1 MSFIREIARFQP
13 KIANIQM
20 ATKSTVLKI
29 TISNFLANIAL
40 FLLNQKSINFVFVGT
55 PDFMEGQVKKWGQNW
70 KTVIFQGNQEQ
81 FFQFAPEE

>member
-13 KIANIQM
+13 KSANIQM

-29 TISNFLANIAL
+29 TISNFSGEYSPFLAQPKKYKFCIRRNAR
-40 FLLNQKSINFVFVGT
+40 FYGGAGEKVGSKLEDCHF
-55 PDFMEGQVKKWGQNW
+55 P
-70 KTVIFQGNQEQ
+70 GNQEQ